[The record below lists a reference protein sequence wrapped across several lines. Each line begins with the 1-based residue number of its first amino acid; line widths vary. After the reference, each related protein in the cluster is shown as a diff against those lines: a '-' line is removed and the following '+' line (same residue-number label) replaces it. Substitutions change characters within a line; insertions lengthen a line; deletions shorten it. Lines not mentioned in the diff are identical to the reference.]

1 MSAISHM
8 SGWYPLLTGP
18 LIPDNLTDSEYLL
31 PPYKGAKKN
40 DRGRAALPGQF

>member
-1 MSAISHM
+1 M

-40 DRGRAALPGQF
+40 DLGRAALPGQF